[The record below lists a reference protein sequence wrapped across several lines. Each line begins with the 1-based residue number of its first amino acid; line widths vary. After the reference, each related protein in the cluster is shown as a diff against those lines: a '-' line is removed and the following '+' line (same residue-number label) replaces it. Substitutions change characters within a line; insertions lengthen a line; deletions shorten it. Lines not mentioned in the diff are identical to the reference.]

1 MVVET
6 TERRE
11 KNSEKR
17 HGKGAVG
24 QKPKAVC
31 RIDLA

>member
-1 MVVET
+1 MVVEA
-6 TERRE
+6 TERRK

-31 RIDLA
+31 QMDLA